1 MIQDIYPHTFSNQFK
16 ALTEIH
22 ENDYIFHFRNDSLL
36 LKQVGKELEIPKKK
50 DLKQCNEN
58 GIFLFTLNN
67 INCFLIQDC
76 QINDSN
82 DLIYH
87 EFNYFRTINQ
97 KEIEWS
103 SVLAY
108 QLMNW
113 YSNNRFCGKC
123 GSKTEL
129 NKTERAIICPSCQ
142 TNLFP
147 PIAPAIIVAILSKDK
162 ILLAQGVNF
171 RNNMYSL
178 VAGYVDIGETIE
190 ETVVRE
196 VKEEIGIDVTNIRYY
211 KSQPWPYSGSMMIA
225 FIADGDETQTINI
238 DKNEIA
244 DAAWFNKTNL
254 PNYPT
259 ERSIAGEI
267 IEKFIQGEL

>member
-1 MIQDIYPHTFSNQFK
+1 MIQDIHPHTFSNQFK
-16 ALTEIH
+16 TITSIQK
-22 ENDYIFHFRNDSLL
+22 NDYIFHFKNDSLL
-36 LKQVGKELEIPKKK
+36 LKQVGEELEIPKKK
-50 DLKQCNEN
+50 YFKQCSEE

-67 INCFLIQDC
+67 INCFLIWDC
-76 QINDSN
+76 QIDETSG
-82 DLIYH
+82 LLYH

-113 YSNNRFCGKC
+113 YSNNMFCGKC

-129 NKTERAIICPSCQ
+129 SKTERAINCPLCQ

-162 ILLAQGVNF
+162 ILLARGVNF

-259 ERSIAGEI
+259 NRSIAGEI
-267 IEKFIQGEL
+267 IEKFIRGEL